1 MKNIRFIA
9 KLDIK
14 GEHMVKGI
22 QLEGLRKLGNPNDFA
37 RKYYRGNLSSIVKE
51 TAKIFLYRLLSAEEF
66 AVWQIWLRDWTVVQT
81 KWLSIK

>member
-14 GEHMVKGI
+14 GEHLVKGI

-37 RKYYRGNLSSIVKE
+37 RKYYS
-51 TAKIFLYRLLSAEEF
+51 
-66 AVWQIWLRDWTVVQT
+66 Q
-81 KWLSIK
+81 